1 MSKQELRSTNS
12 RKYLQF
18 WNKIEITLNALFLV
32 YLTHF
37 LLLFVWFEKYVDVRF
52 CFDRHH
58 SPTVQLEAHRA
69 TTKVITLVSHKAHRI
84 NTRSKLCSWRECEWL
99 PIGSGFTS
107 IGWQSGASFLQPTT
121 SRGNTKPKQARIG
134 HFWFAFRLCFKTS
147 PRAKLFL
154 WKWVW
159 FAWKWTCGGNTFHM
173 NGFCTKTRFDTEVKG
188 NSEMA

>member
-99 PIGSGFTS
+99 PIGLVLLL
-107 IGWQSGASFLQPTT
+107 IGWQSGAGFWSQSLSVAMQNRLLFYTQLKTAVRFLSCNLEQISGLCNFLYSLLANKSFL
-121 SRGNTKPKQARIG
+121 
-134 HFWFAFRLCFKTS
+134 
-147 PRAKLFL
+147 LFP
-154 WKWVW
+154 
-159 FAWKWTCGGNTFHM
+159 
-173 NGFCTKTRFDTEVKG
+173 
-188 NSEMA
+188 